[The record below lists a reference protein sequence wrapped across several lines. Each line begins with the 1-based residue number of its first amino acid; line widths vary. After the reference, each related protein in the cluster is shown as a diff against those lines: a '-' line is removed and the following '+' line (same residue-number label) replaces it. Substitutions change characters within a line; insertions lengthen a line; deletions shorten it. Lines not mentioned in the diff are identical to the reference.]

1 MRHMIMA
8 AWISMAI
15 FNSSWATD
23 QPDPLA
29 AKKGAW
35 QKVLEREKF
44 RFSEAQATAKYS
56 VSQYSG
62 DCKIDLVSDPK
73 RVGNLT
79 LNFKRDGKEVLVLP
93 GHLLSVFRAV
103 DNVLFFADFEYSSA
117 GCKVVA
123 YDLTTEKKLWETRL
137 NAAECYTHSAYMNQV
152 TLDLSSLE
160 GQGDKT
166 DRVIYIRGHE
176 SYGDYAE
183 ILDPATGKILARK
196 IYRQGYNYPKK

>member
-1 MRHMIMA
+1 MRHLIMA

-44 RFSEAQATAKYS
+44 RFSETQATAKYS
-56 VSQYSG
+56 VSQYCG
-62 DCKIDLVSDPK
+62 DCKIDLVPDPK
-73 RVGNLT
+73 WPKWVGNLT
-79 LNFKRDGKEVLVLP
+79 LIFKRDTKEVLVLP
-93 GHLLSVFRAV
+93 GHHLSVFRAV
-103 DNVLFFADFEYSSA
+103 ENVLYFADFNDSSA

-123 YDLTTEKKLWETRL
+123 YDLTTGKKLWQTRL

-152 TLDLSSLE
+152 TRHASDS
-160 GQGDKT
+160 
-166 DRVIYIRGHE
+166 VNV
-176 SYGDYAE
+176 
-183 ILDPATGKILARK
+183 P
-196 IYRQGYNYPKK
+196 